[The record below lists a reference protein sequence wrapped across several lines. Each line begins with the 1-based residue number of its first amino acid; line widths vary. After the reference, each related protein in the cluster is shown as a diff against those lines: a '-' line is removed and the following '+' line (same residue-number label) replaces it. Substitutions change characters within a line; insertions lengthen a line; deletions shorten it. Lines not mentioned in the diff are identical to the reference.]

1 MSHRGRTLIA
11 NNLVSSTLWHR
22 LACVDPPPSLLAE
35 VQRVLVDFFW
45 GKMHWI
51 PQSVLFLPKE
61 EGGQGL
67 VHLASRGAAF
77 RLQFI
82 QRLLTGPR
90 DTLWRPLSR
99 CILQHFNSLG
109 LDFSLFLMKDNKI
122 VSPSLPGFYKSV
134 FKVWNLL
141 KKATGGL
148 PSLAAAGACPVWD
161 LFRSPP
167 LGTSHPVQSAA
178 GCRGLHAGPGGGASR
193 AWTRR
198 IKKSQLLNFV
208 LGQAKMAVYI
218 TRKEEGWTD

>member
-1 MSHRGRTLIA
+1 
-11 NNLVSSTLWHR
+11 
-22 LACVDPPPSLLAE
+22 
-35 VQRVLVDFFW
+35 
-45 GKMHWI
+45 MHWI

-99 CILQHFNSLG
+99 GILQHFNSLG

-141 KKATGGL
+141 KKEPRQQGD
-148 PSLAAAGACPVWD
+148 SLYWLLQEPVLHGTFLDQPPWAQVTLSRVLQAAGV
-161 LFRSPP
+161 ST
-167 LGTSHPVQSAA
+167 LGQVVE
-178 GCRGLHAGPGGGASR
+178 LAGPGLEELKKAS
-193 AWTRR
+193 
-198 IKKSQLLNFV
+198 F
-208 LGQAKMAVYI
+208 
-218 TRKEEGWTD
+218 

>member
-1 MSHRGRTLIA
+1 
-11 NNLVSSTLWHR
+11 
-22 LACVDPPPSLLAE
+22 
-35 VQRVLVDFFW
+35 
-45 GKMHWI
+45 
-51 PQSVLFLPKE
+51 
-61 EGGQGL
+61 
-67 VHLASRGAAF
+67 
-77 RLQFI
+77 
-82 QRLLTGPR
+82 
-90 DTLWRPLSR
+90 
-99 CILQHFNSLG
+99 
-109 LDFSLFLMKDNKI
+109 MKDNKI

-218 TRKEEGWTD
+218 TRKRKVEQDIHIEPLPVSVNMIRSRLLIDFSFYKAASDLDSFNDLWCFQDVLCSVTSHELVCADYFV